1 MSTNGVRAGSG
12 SDSLDVVIQRDAAV
26 PMRDGVVLRADVYRP
41 ARGATPVEE
50 QLPTVLVRTS
60 YDKSAPGDNIDPFYF
75 AEHGYAV
82 VLQDVRGRWASE
94 GVYYHGVNETDDG
107 DDTLSWIAS
116 QPWSNGKVGMTGISY
131 LAAVQCAAALSGNPH
146 LRSMFHVKAPLNY
159 YENGNRMGGNAAM
172 YMAPITLFFAST
184 SREARHDPVIAR
196 ALAEAFEL
204 GDQWL
209 RQLPF
214 KKGLNPLSA
223 TAGIED
229 WLLDMMEHD
238 VYDEFWTRVKLWQP
252 CEYID
257 EYADVP
263 GMYVSGWYD
272 MYREPDFAEAL
283 MGSKQGPIRLLMG
296 PWTHLD
302 FGRSSGD
309 VDFGDDAVIESGAYN
324 ALQLRWFDETLRD
337 GPVSDDP
344 PVRIF
349 VMGGGEGT
357 MTGDGKLAH
366 GGRWRFEHEWPIGR
380 TDYTQAFLHPASALA
395 FAAPGTDASPTIIKH
410 DPSAPVPT
418 IGGVNYFLKPGP
430 GERFATFVPYG
441 GHDQR
446 ERLGVF
452 GCTSDLPVA
461 SRADVAI
468 FETGAL
474 PEDIEVTGTAV
485 VHLWF
490 TSSAVDTD
498 FVARLI
504 DVYPPS
510 ADYPGGYALNVSEGV
525 TRARFRDSHTTP
537 RLLTPGETHTLR
549 IRLHPT
555 SNLFKA
561 GHRLRLQVASS
572 DYPAYD
578 VNPGTG
584 GTQMAPNGPAIVA
597 QNTIFHDAQRPSHV
611 VLPVIPRTRSG

>member
-1 MSTNGVRAGSG
+1 MSTASF
-12 SDSLDVVIQRDAAV
+12 DVVVERDKAV
-26 PMRDGVVLRADVYRP
+26 PMRDGIVLRADVYRP
-41 ARGATPVEE
+41 ARDGTSLEE
-50 QLPTVLVRTS
+50 RLPTILVRTS
-60 YDKSAPGDNIDPFYF
+60 YDKSDPAGNIDPFYF
-75 AEHGYAV
+75 AGHGYAV

-116 QPWSNGKVGMTGISY
+116 QHWSNGKVGMTGISY

-172 YMAPITLFFAST
+172 YMAPITLYFAST
-184 SREARHDPVIAR
+184 SREARHDPVTAR
-196 ALAEAFEL
+196 ALAEAFER

-229 WLLDMMEHD
+229 WLIDMMEHD

-252 CEYID
+252 CEYLD

-263 GMYVSGWYD
+263 GMYVAGWYD

-283 MGSKQGPIRLLMG
+283 MSTKQGPIRLLMG
-296 PWTHLD
+296 PWTHMD

-309 VDFGDDAVIESGAYN
+309 VDFGADAAIELGAYN
-324 ALQLRWFDETLRD
+324 ALQLGWFDGREKTLRD
-337 GPVSDDP
+337 GPVSGDP

-357 MTGDGKLAH
+357 MTDDGRLGH
-366 GGRWRFEHEWPIGR
+366 GGRWRSRANGR
-380 TDYTQAFLHPASALA
+380 SR
-395 FAAPGTDASPTIIKH
+395 APSTPRHSSTRDLSWRSTHRRPTLRRRGTFSIPR
-410 DPSAPVPT
+410 APVPT
-418 IGGVNYFLKPGP
+418 IGGVNYFLRPDP
-430 GERFATFVPYG
+430 AERFGTFVPYG

-452 GCTSDLPVA
+452 GCTSDLPIA
-461 SRADVAI
+461 SRADVAV
-468 FETGAL
+468 FETGPL

-485 VHLWF
+485 VNLCSRRRPSTP
-490 TSSAVDTD
+490 TSSRASSTCT
-498 FVARLI
+498 R
-504 DVYPPS
+504 
-510 ADYPGGYALNVSEGV
+510 
-525 TRARFRDSHTTP
+525 RARTT
-537 RLLTPGETHTLR
+537 R
-549 IRLHPT
+549 
-555 SNLFKA
+555 
-561 GHRLRLQVASS
+561 Q
-572 DYPAYD
+572 
-578 VNPGTG
+578 GT
-584 GTQMAPNGPAIVA
+584 
-597 QNTIFHDAQRPSHV
+597 R
-611 VLPVIPRTRSG
+611 

>member
-1 MSTNGVRAGSG
+1 M
-12 SDSLDVVIQRDAAV
+12 
-26 PMRDGVVLRADVYRP
+26 
-41 ARGATPVEE
+41 
-50 QLPTVLVRTS
+50 
-60 YDKSAPGDNIDPFYF
+60 
-75 AEHGYAV
+75 
-82 VLQDVRGRWASE
+82 RGRWASE

-209 RQLPF
+209 RRLPF

-302 FGRSSGD
+302 FG
-309 VDFGDDAVIESGAYN
+309 
-324 ALQLRWFDETLRD
+324 
-337 GPVSDDP
+337 
-344 PVRIF
+344 
-349 VMGGGEGT
+349 
-357 MTGDGKLAH
+357 
-366 GGRWRFEHEWPIGR
+366 
-380 TDYTQAFLHPASALA
+380 AFL
-395 FAAPGTDASPTIIKH
+395 
-410 DPSAPVPT
+410 
-418 IGGVNYFLKPGP
+418 
-430 GERFATFVPYG
+430 R
-441 GHDQR
+441 R
-446 ERLGVF
+446 R
-452 GCTSDLPVA
+452 
-461 SRADVAI
+461 
-468 FETGAL
+468 
-474 PEDIEVTGTAV
+474 
-485 VHLWF
+485 
-490 TSSAVDTD
+490 
-498 FVARLI
+498 
-504 DVYPPS
+504 
-510 ADYPGGYALNVSEGV
+510 
-525 TRARFRDSHTTP
+525 
-537 RLLTPGETHTLR
+537 
-549 IRLHPT
+549 
-555 SNLFKA
+555 
-561 GHRLRLQVASS
+561 RLRCTTL
-572 DYPAYD
+572 
-578 VNPGTG
+578 
-584 GTQMAPNGPAIVA
+584 
-597 QNTIFHDAQRPSHV
+597 
-611 VLPVIPRTRSG
+611 

>member
-60 YDKSAPGDNIDPFYF
+60 YDKSAPGDNIDPFSF

-172 YMAPITLFFAST
+172 YMAPMTLFFAST

-196 ALAEAFEL
+196 ALAEAFAL

-209 RQLPF
+209 RRLPF

-257 EYADVP
+257 EYTDVP
-263 GMYVSGWYD
+263 GMSLRVVRHVPGARLRGSSHGV
-272 MYREPDFAEAL
+272 EARAHP
-283 MGSKQGPIRLLMG
+283 S
-296 PWTHLD
+296 
-302 FGRSSGD
+302 
-309 VDFGDDAVIESGAYN
+309 A
-324 ALQLRWFDETLRD
+324 RWA
-337 GPVSDDP
+337 P
-344 PVRIF
+344 
-349 VMGGGEGT
+349 
-357 MTGDGKLAH
+357 
-366 GGRWRFEHEWPIGR
+366 GR
-380 TDYTQAFLHPASALA
+380 TWT
-395 FAAPGTDASPTIIKH
+395 
-410 DPSAPVPT
+410 
-418 IGGVNYFLKPGP
+418 
-430 GERFATFVPYG
+430 
-441 GHDQR
+441 
-446 ERLGVF
+446 
-452 GCTSDLPVA
+452 
-461 SRADVAI
+461 
-468 FETGAL
+468 
-474 PEDIEVTGTAV
+474 
-485 VHLWF
+485 
-490 TSSAVDTD
+490 SAV
-498 FVARLI
+498 
-504 DVYPPS
+504 PPETS
-510 ADYPGGYALNVSEGV
+510 TSV
-525 TRARFRDSHTTP
+525 T
-537 RLLTPGETHTLR
+537 TL
-549 IRLHPT
+549 
-555 SNLFKA
+555 
-561 GHRLRLQVASS
+561 
-572 DYPAYD
+572 
-578 VNPGTG
+578 
-584 GTQMAPNGPAIVA
+584 
-597 QNTIFHDAQRPSHV
+597 
-611 VLPVIPRTRSG
+611 

>member
-1 MSTNGVRAGSG
+1 MRATDEETAGPAAFEV
-12 SDSLDVVIQRDAAV
+12 LVERDLAV
-26 PMRDGVVLRADVYRP
+26 PMRDGTVLRADVYRP
-41 ARGATPVEE
+41 GRGGDAVAEPV
-50 QLPTVLVRTS
+50 PTVLVRTS
-60 YDKSAPGDNIDPFYF
+60 YDKSAPGDNIDPAFF
-75 AEHGYAV
+75 VQHGYAV

-107 DDTLSWIAS
+107 DDTLTWIAS
-116 QPWSNGKVGMTGISY
+116 QPWSNGKIGMTGISY

-146 LRSMFHVKAPLNY
+146 LSSIFHVKAPLNY

-184 SREARHDPVIAR
+184 SREARSDPVKAR
-196 ALAEAFEL
+196 ALAEAFER

-209 RQLPF
+209 RRLPF

-229 WLLDMMEHD
+229 WLLDMMAHD
-238 VYDEFWTRVKLWQP
+238 VYDEFWTSVKLWQP

-283 MGSKQGPIRLLMG
+283 MTAKQGPIRLLMG

-302 FGRSSGD
+302 VGRISGD
-309 VDFGDDAVIESGAYN
+309 VDFGPDAAITAEEYN
-324 ALQLRWFDETLRD
+324 ALQLRWFDETLGD
-337 GPVSDDP
+337 GPASGEP

-349 VMGGGEGT
+349 VMGGGDGT
-357 MTGDGKLAH
+357 RTADGHLSH
-366 GGRWRFEHEWPIGR
+366 GGRWRDENEWPIGR
-380 TDYTQAFLHPASALA
+380 TEYTKAFLHPGTGLA
-395 FAAPGTDASPTIIKH
+395 FEAAAADATPTTYLH
-410 DPSAPVPT
+410 DPDDPVPT
-418 IGGVNYFLKPGP
+418 IGGVNYFLRPGAE

-452 GCTSDLPVA
+452 GCTSDLPTA
-461 SRADVAI
+461 SRADVAV
-468 FETGAL
+468 FETEILAHDL
-474 PEDIEVTGTAV
+474 EVTGTPV

-498 FVARLI
+498 FVARLV

-510 ADYPGGYALNVSEGV
+510 ADYPSGYALNVSEGV
-525 TRARFRDSHTTP
+525 ARARFRESHAEP
-537 RLLTPGETHTLR
+537 SLLSPGETYTVAVR
-549 IRLHPT
+549 MHPT
-555 SNLFKA
+555 SNVFKA
-561 GHRLRLQVASS
+561 GHRLRMQIASS

-584 GTQMAPNGPAIVA
+584 GTLMAPNGAPVRAL
-597 QNTIFHDAQRPSHV
+597 NTIFHDAARPSHV
-611 VLPVIPRTRSG
+611 VLPVIP